1 MAGKKDV
8 AAVGMPT
15 ENHGRNIDGDSSD
28 TNMMSDPNGGAKSS
42 PKGQGKGL

>member
-28 TNMMSDPNGGAKSS
+28 TNMMSDPNGGQN
-42 PKGQGKGL
+42 PRQRGKGKV